1 MTSDKIYCV
10 NYVESTQCVCK
21 KKDGIE
27 TMSKPKLQDDAPVGA
42 ILDLYYDGWISSEIS
57 KLLHLHEDDVL
68 AVINAEESD
77 TVYG

>member
-1 MTSDKIYCV
+1 M
-10 NYVESTQCVCK
+10 
-21 KKDGIE
+21 
-27 TMSKPKLQDDAPVGA
+27 KPKTCDDAPVGA